1 MTQYCPVTVVR
12 APSGFEVLDVFHRLA
27 RELVR

>member
-1 MTQYCPVTVVR
+1 MTQSYPVTVVR
-12 APSGFEVLDVFHRLA
+12 APSRFEVLDVFHRLA